1 MLNYQRV
8 NPQDGFQIL
17 RQPLYWFFKHRL
29 VRTHFWS
36 ITASNTC
43 KSRSGFS
50 IGKAAGFSVFFSQWK
65 TGNREM
71 SWGVMAFQGK
81 IMKIIYKWGFSS
93 DLTKSF
99 MEIWMGIIRH
109 GDVNG
114 DWPTDMFFFRGR
126 CLDMGTLERTHV
138 HIMGYFMGIHV
149 IYEQKYDE
157 HGCVWTWYFSGN
169 MMINCGL
176 EAPYWSLFSD
186 KASWRISG
194 GITAQRTKA
203 TREIQ
208 MISMAMITTKMEM

>member
-114 DWPTDMFFFRGR
+114 DWPTDMFFFPREVSWHGDFR
-126 CLDMGTLERTHV
+126 KNTCAYHGILHGNSWDIWAKIWRTWVCLNMVFQWEHDDQLWVGGTLLILIFRQS
-138 HIMGYFMGIHV
+138 IMENKWGDYRS
-149 IYEQKYDE
+149 KD
-157 HGCVWTWYFSGN
+157 
-169 MMINCGL
+169 
-176 EAPYWSLFSD
+176 
-186 KASWRISG
+186 
-194 GITAQRTKA
+194 
-203 TREIQ
+203 
-208 MISMAMITTKMEM
+208 